1 MPLLSMA
8 IQIPRVVPVGPTKVN
23 APVLKFK
30 VYKSGVVPSV
40 VSAYMVELV
49 LFHDNPEYVTPVAAP
64 VRGATTVMAPVS
76 GSAAQNLVLV
86 LPNAYK
92 DPVTSKSEA

>member
-1 MPLLSMA
+1 MA

-30 VYKSGVVPSV
+30 VYKLVVVPSV

-49 LFHDNPEYVTPVAAP
+49 LFHDKPEYVTPAAAP
-64 VRGATTVMAPVS
+64 VSGATTVMAPVS
-76 GSAAQNLVLV
+76 GSMDSKLALVV
-86 LPNAYK
+86 SKAYK
-92 DPVTSKSEA
+92 VPVTSKSEA